1 MDAIYGD
8 IDKTPNIPTIVNAAC
23 LTLKS
28 KFENLKFNKLITVTT
43 PTTLFSSPKT
53 FPKLITTIVQNKRHN
68 IDFNISA
75 AIYLF
80 LVSLLSAFFINGF
93 KLAALNCIA

>member
-28 KFENLKFNKLITVTT
+28 KFENLKF
-43 PTTLFSSPKT
+43 
-53 FPKLITTIVQNKRHN
+53 KRHN

>member
-68 IDFNISA
+68 IYFW
-75 AIYLF
+75 F
-80 LVSLLSAFFINGF
+80 LCFLHFLLM
-93 KLAALNCIA
+93 ALN

>member
-68 IDFNISA
+68 IFLRTKAVIYFCFN
-75 AIYLF
+75 F
-80 LVSLLSAFFINGF
+80 LSSVSLILI
-93 KLAALNCIA
+93 